1 LIPPSCCS
9 TIKGKLLDSDLVE
22 VAVILPLSQTLTYR
36 LPATLTDAAQ
46 VGVTLKVPVGR
57 RRVTGYLLGPA
68 REIPTVAIRPV
79 EALLDPVPRFG
90 PELVPFYRWL
100 ADYYH
105 YPIGEVL
112 NAAIPGGGSPRT
124 GRPERWVRLAPDQE
138 GNSPPG
144 RFSAKARAILGYL
157 HELPCCPVSEL
168 ARHFPKPYAT
178 LQRLRRAGFITLE
191 ERRRPYD
198 PFAEQLLSARPE
210 IPELGPEQ
218 EQALSAIVTGL
229 QAGEFSSFLLH
240 GVTASGKTAIYL
252 AAAQEA
258 LSQGRTALILLPE
271 IALTHPI
278 GLAFRQRF
286 GPRVTLLHSGM
297 SKAARLGEWRRI
309 IQGEIDIVVGPRS
322 AIFAPLPRLG
332 LMVVDEE
339 HDPSYK
345 NEGGLP
351 YQARD
356 VSLYRGQ
363 QAGAT
368 VVLGS
373 ATPSLGSFY
382 RAQQGKHHYLRLS
395 RRVTP
400 HQQPQIS
407 LINLRQ
413 QRKCRR
419 LPIISTPLRAALEE
433 TLARGEQALLF
444 LNRRGYAN
452 IYFCLFCG
460 HIFQC
465 PACSVALTH
474 HQQARILLCH
484 YCGFKQPVP
493 EDCPHCQSTALKRYG
508 LGTEKVESEVQKLF
522 PAARVARLDRD
533 SAPHSRQAV
542 ALLREFGAQRL
553 DILVGTQMITKGHDF
568 PLVTLVGVI
577 AADLSLYFP
586 EYHAGERT
594 FQLLAQVAGRA
605 GRGLAPGRVLIQTFN
620 PDHYVLQAVQNL
632 DYQAFYQAETEA
644 RRGLGYPPFTRLAL
658 LRLSGTDAAR
668 VETGAQQVAGWLN
681 RTIHNDRQMADYLRV
696 LGPAP
701 APLARLKHRYRW
713 QLLLKSYGHRPLHRL
728 LSGLSQNRGQLI
740 SQDVAL
746 VIDVDPASLM

>member
-1 LIPPSCCS
+1 M
-9 TIKGKLLDSDLVE
+9 LDSDLVE
-22 VAVILPLSQTLTYR
+22 VAVSLPLAQTLTYR
-36 LPATLTDAAQ
+36 LPAALVDAAR
-46 VGVTLKVPVGR
+46 VGVTLKVPVGK
-57 RRVTGYLLGPA
+57 RRVSGYLLGPA
-68 REIPTVAIRPV
+68 REIPAVAIRAV
-79 EALLDPVPRFG
+79 EAILDPVPRFG
-90 PELVPFYRWL
+90 PEMVPFYRWL

-105 YPIGEVL
+105 YPLGEVL
-112 NAAIPGGGSPRT
+112 NTAIPGGASPRT
-124 GRPERWVRLAPDQE
+124 GRPERWVRLAPDWE
-138 GNSPPG
+138 ANSPPG
-144 RFSAKARAILGYL
+144 RFGAKAQAILGYL
-157 HELPCCPVSEL
+157 HETPCCPVSEL
-168 ARHFPKPYAT
+168 ARHFPNPYPT
-178 LQRLRRAGFITLE
+178 LKRLLRAGLIALE
-191 ERRRPYD
+191 ERCREYD
-198 PFAEQLLSARPE
+198 QFAGQLLSTRPE

-218 EQALSAIVTGL
+218 EQALGAIIAGL
-229 QAGEFSSFLLH
+229 QGQQFSSFLLH
-240 GVTASGKTAIYL
+240 GVTASGKTEVYL

-258 LSQGRTALILLPE
+258 LSQGRMALILLPE

-278 GLAFRQRF
+278 GVAFRQRF
-286 GPRVTLLHSGM
+286 GPRVTILHSGI
-297 SKAARLGEWRRI
+297 SEAARLAQWRRI
-309 IQGEIDIVVGPRS
+309 IQGEIDIVVGARS
-322 AIFAPLPRLG
+322 AVFAPLPRLG
-332 LMVVDEE
+332 LIVVDEE

-356 VSLYRGQ
+356 LSLYRGQ
-363 QAGAT
+363 QVGAT

-373 ATPSLGSFY
+373 ATPSLTSFY
-382 RAQQGKHHYLRLS
+382 RAQQNKHRYLHLS

-407 LINLRQ
+407 LVNLRQ
-413 QRKCRR
+413 QRPRRR
-419 LPIISTPLRAALEE
+419 LPIISTPLHTALEE

-474 HQQARILLCH
+474 HQQARRLLCH
-484 YCGFKQPVP
+484 YCGFQQPVP
-493 EDCPHCQSTALKRYG
+493 EHCPHCQSSALKRYG

-533 SAPHSRQAV
+533 SAPRSRQAV
-542 ALLREFGAQRL
+542 ALLADFAAQRL
-553 DILVGTQMITKGHDF
+553 DILVGTQMITKGHNF
-568 PLVTLVGVI
+568 PQVTLVGVI

-605 GRGLAPGRVLIQTFN
+605 GRGLAPGRVLIQTFH
-620 PDHYVLQAVQNL
+620 PDHYALQAIQKL
-632 DYQAFYQAETEA
+632 DYRAFYQAETEA
-644 RRGLGYPPFTRLAL
+644 RRILGYPPFTRLAL

-668 VETGAQQVAGWLN
+668 VEAGAQQVAVWLN
-681 RTIHNDRQMADYLRV
+681 HTIHNDRQMADYLRV

-713 QLLLKSYGHRPLHRL
+713 QLLLKSYGHRPLHQL
-728 LSGLSQNRGQLI
+728 LTALDQNRGPLLGP
-740 SQDVAL
+740 DVAL
-746 VIDVDPASLM
+746 VIDVDPASLI